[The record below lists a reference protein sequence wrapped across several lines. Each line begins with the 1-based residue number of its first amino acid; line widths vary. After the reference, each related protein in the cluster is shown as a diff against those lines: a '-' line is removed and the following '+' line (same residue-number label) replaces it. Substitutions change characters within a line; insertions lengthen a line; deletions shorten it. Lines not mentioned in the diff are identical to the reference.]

1 MKGRLIAVFIAFV
14 VLLTFALGAVIYA
27 DSVKSGVCLS
37 FVLDY
42 QSIEGASLGSSF
54 FDKILNAAMESD
66 VKVAFFFNCNSM
78 IYEKDY
84 AVALMKAH
92 AANMPIGVYALSKKD
107 VERELIYQ
115 KYITKSVSRLVM
127 TENRALELGGEFCLC
142 YPDKVIIDASEMTSE
157 KLAEYGGRSVA
168 VLVGGDTSD
177 AAARIINSIDDN
189 EDIYIMTQTE
199 TGIITYRR
207 GNENE

>member
-1 MKGRLIAVFIAFV
+1 MKGRLIAFFIAFV
-14 VLLTFALGAVIYA
+14 VLLTLALSAAIYA
-27 DSVKSGVCLS
+27 NNAKIGVCLS

-54 FDKILNAAMESD
+54 FDKVLNAAMESG

-84 AVALMKAH
+84 AVALMKVH
-92 AANMPIGVYALSKKD
+92 AANMPFGVYALSNKD
-107 VERELIYQ
+107 VERELVYQ
-115 KYITKSVSRLVM
+115 KFITKSVSRLVM

-142 YPDKVIIDASEMTSE
+142 YPDKMIIDSSEITSE
-157 KLAEYGGRSVA
+157 KLAEYGGKNVA
-168 VLVGGDTSD
+168 ILVGGDTSD
-177 AAARIINSIDDN
+177 ATARIINGIDD
-189 EDIYIMTQTE
+189 ESIYIMTQTE

-207 GNENE
+207 ENEK

>member
-1 MKGRLIAVFIAFV
+1 MRGRLIAVFIALA
-14 VLLTFALGAVIYA
+14 VLLSLALSAVIYA
-27 DSVKSGVCLS
+27 NDAKSGVCLS

-54 FDKILNAAMESD
+54 FDKVLNAAMASG

-92 AANMPIGVYALSKKD
+92 AANMPIGVYALSIKD

-127 TENRALELGGEFCLC
+127 TENRALEHIDEFCLC
-142 YPDKVIIDASEMTSE
+142 YPDKMIIDASEITSE
-157 KLAEYGGRSVA
+157 KLAEFSGKSVA
-168 VLVGGDTSD
+168 ILIGGDTSD
-177 AAARIINSIDDN
+177 AVARIINGIDD

-199 TGIITYRR
+199 IGVITYRR

>member
-1 MKGRLIAVFIAFV
+1 MKGRLIAFFIAFV
-14 VLLTFALGAVIYA
+14 VLLTLALSAAIYA
-27 DSVKSGVCLS
+27 NNAKIGVCLS

-54 FDKILNAAMESD
+54 FDKVLNAAMESG

-92 AANMPIGVYALSKKD
+92 AANMPIGVYALSNKD
-107 VERELIYQ
+107 VERELVYQ
-115 KYITKSVSRLVM
+115 KFITKSVSRLVM

-142 YPDKVIIDASEMTSE
+142 YPDKMIIDSSEITSE
-157 KLAEYGGRSVA
+157 KLAEYSGKNVA
-168 VLVGGDTSD
+168 ILIGGDTSD
-177 AAARIINSIDDN
+177 ATARIINGIDD
-189 EDIYIMTQTE
+189 ESIYIMTQTE
-199 TGIITYRR
+199 TGVITYRR
-207 GNENE
+207 ENEK

>member
-1 MKGRLIAVFIAFV
+1 MRGRLIAFFIAFV
-14 VLLTFALGAVIYA
+14 VLLTLALSAAIYA
-27 DSVKSGVCLS
+27 NNAKIGVCLS

-54 FDKILNAAMESD
+54 FDKVLNAAMESG

-92 AANMPIGVYALSKKD
+92 AANMPIGVYALSNKD
-107 VERELIYQ
+107 VERELVYQ
-115 KYITKSVSRLVM
+115 KFITKSVSRLVM

-142 YPDKVIIDASEMTSE
+142 YPDKMIIDSSEITSE
-157 KLAEYGGRSVA
+157 KLAEYSGKNVA
-168 VLVGGDTSD
+168 ILIGGDTSD
-177 AAARIINSIDDN
+177 ATARIINGIDD
-189 EDIYIMTQTE
+189 ESIYIMTQTE
-199 TGIITYRR
+199 TGVITYRR
-207 GNENE
+207 ENEK

>member
-1 MKGRLIAVFIAFV
+1 MRGRLIAFFIAFV
-14 VLLTFALGAVIYA
+14 VLLTLALSAAIYA
-27 DSVKSGVCLS
+27 NNAKIGVCLS

-54 FDKILNAAMESD
+54 FDKVLNAAMESG

-92 AANMPIGVYALSKKD
+92 AANMPIGVYALSNKD
-107 VERELIYQ
+107 VERELVYQ
-115 KYITKSVSRLVM
+115 KFITKSVSRLVM

-142 YPDKVIIDASEMTSE
+142 YPDKMIIDSSEITLE
-157 KLAEYGGRSVA
+157 KLAEYSGKNVA
-168 VLVGGDTSD
+168 ILIGGDTSD
-177 AAARIINSIDDN
+177 ATARIINGIDD
-189 EDIYIMTQTE
+189 ESIYIMTQTE
-199 TGIITYRR
+199 TGVITYRR
-207 GNENE
+207 ENEK

>member
-1 MKGRLIAVFIAFV
+1 MKGRLIAFFIAFV
-14 VLLTFALGAVIYA
+14 VLLSLSLSAMIYA
-27 DSVKSGVCLS
+27 NTAKSGVCLS

-54 FDKILNAAMESD
+54 FDKVLNAAMERD

-115 KYITKSVSRLVM
+115 KFITKSVSRLVM
-127 TENRALELGGEFCLC
+127 TENRAFEPGSEFCLC
-142 YPDKVIIDASEMTSE
+142 YPDKMIIDSSEITSE
-157 KLAEYGGRSVA
+157 KLAEYSGQSVA
-168 VLVGGDTSD
+168 ILVGGDTSD
-177 AAARIINSIDDN
+177 AAARIINNIDK

-199 TGIITYRR
+199 IGVITYQREDK
-207 GNENE
+207 NE